1 MSSEPKRIRRTA
13 DEARRQILDAAE
25 ALLTEGGPEAVQV
38 RAVARRVGVTDA
50 AVNHHVG
57 TRDELLA
64 ALLRHGGRRLKDE
77 LEGVCERW
85 AAADGGSRDLVDA
98 LADLY
103 RQGYAEL
110 AVGLHRAGWRS
121 EGSGWLDVVVDTLH
135 QRRVARAH
143 RLGVPAP
150 PRRDTQL
157 TVAALN
163 QAMLAEPLFGRE
175 MRASA
180 GIPPRLAAA
189 DGAQRR
195 WWSRLL
201 DGLVDGDD
209 LAPPP
214 RS

>member
-1 MSSEPKRIRRTA
+1 MSGEPKRIRRTA
-13 DEARRQILDAAE
+13 AEARRQILEAAE
-25 ALLTEGGPEAVQV
+25 ALLVEGGPAAVQV

-64 ALLRHGGRRLKDE
+64 ALLRHGGRRLQDE

-85 AAADGGSRDLVDA
+85 AATGGGSHDLVDA

-110 AVGLHRAGWRS
+110 AAGLHLAGWRS

-135 QRRVARAH
+135 DRRVTSAR
-143 RLGVPAP
+143 RLGVSPP
-150 PRRDTQL
+150 PRRDTRL

-163 QAMLAEPLFGRE
+163 QAMLAEPLFGRA

-180 GIPPRLAAA
+180 GIPNRSAAS
-189 DGAQRR
+189 DVAQRR

-201 DGLVDGDD
+201 DRMVEGDD
-209 LAPPP
+209 LVTRVAT
-214 RS
+214 

>member
-1 MSSEPKRIRRTA
+1 MDDEPKRIRRTA
-13 DEARRQILDAAE
+13 AEARRQILEAAE
-25 ALLTEGGPEAVQV
+25 ALLAEGGPAAVQV

-85 AAADGGSRDLVDA
+85 ATAGGDSRDLVDA
-98 LADLY
+98 LARLY

-110 AVGLHRAGWRS
+110 ALGLHRAGWRS

-135 QRRVARAH
+135 DRRVASAR

-150 PRRDTQL
+150 RRRDTQL

-180 GIPPRLAAA
+180 GIPPRSTAA
-189 DGAQRR
+189 DGAQRQ

-201 DGLVDGDD
+201 DSLVAGDD
-209 LAPPP
+209 LV
-214 RS
+214 RKITH